1 MNLSQ
6 NGQKR
11 GIFDEKEWKFALK
24 MQIYGQNWK
33 YDKFSGI
40 LVLDQFE
47 GAEFN
52 AAICFSGKTV
62 FAPIWRWFL
71 IFHAKNDLNGIR
83 YVP

>member
-1 MNLSQ
+1 
-6 NGQKR
+6 
-11 GIFDEKEWKFALK
+11 
-24 MQIYGQNWK
+24 MQIFGQNWK
-33 YDKFSGI
+33 FDKFSGI

-47 GAEFN
+47 GVEFN
-52 AAICFSGKTV
+52 AAICFSGKIV